1 MTNEEKQE
9 FYSCNI
15 QDFMKRFNN
24 SEYSDPN
31 EALNDSMHYIA
42 RYNLD
47 PKSTKCDINE
57 LIFTVK
63 NEILKLIA
71 RKQIKEGKDVLEGK
85 NKNDK
90 EMIKSFIA
98 NPLKT
103 TSYYLSKK
111 QDTFDNMKKPS
122 NQSFYVTL
130 LRQNAS
136 QLAIDLRKPIFTS
149 NYRKFVERKSK
160 SVDLVAELEAQ
171 LPYSY
176 DPIGSLFKRQR
187 LNFFEKVLKPSSKEY
202 KGFVKM
208 FNHHYKNPSSPL
220 FGNDSVLKQYAYAYI
235 KHKFPKLKDG
245 ELPTEKQLNTLS
257 RRGKSRT
264 GICIKI
270 INLINEKEALADKM
284 KLLDNKIKY
293 SIDKYPW
300 DNEANQDKSVLEM
313 QLEKD
318 AHNDIIPPVD
328 DKNGNNNIINNEELN
343 DEFINDFEIIDD
355 NDLFK

>member
-1 MTNEEKQE
+1 MTNEENLE
-9 FYSCNI
+9 FYSCSI
-15 QDFMKRFNN
+15 QDFVKRFNN
-24 SEYSDPN
+24 NEYSDPN
-31 EALNDSMHYIA
+31 EALNDAMHYIA
-42 RYNLD
+42 RYNLE

-57 LIFTVK
+57 LIYTVK

-71 RKQIKEGKDVLEGK
+71 RKQVKEGKDVLEDK

-111 QDTFDNMKKPS
+111 QDTFDKVKKPS
-122 NQSFYVTL
+122 NQSLYVTL

-136 QLAIDLRKPIFTS
+136 ALAIDLRKPLFTS

-176 DPIGSLFKRQR
+176 DPIGSLFKKQK
-187 LNFFEKVLKPSSKEY
+187 LNFFEKVLKPSSKQY
-202 KGFVKM
+202 KAFVKM

-220 FGNDSVLKQYAYAYI
+220 FGNDPVLKQYAYAYI
-235 KHKFPKLKDG
+235 KHKFPNLKDG
-245 ELPTEKQLNTLS
+245 ELPTEKQLSTLS
-257 RRGKSRT
+257 RRGKART
-264 GICIKI
+264 ETCIKI
-270 INLINEKEALADKM
+270 INLINEKESLANEM

-293 SIDKYPW
+293 SMNKYPW

-318 AHNDIIPPVD
+318 AHNEIIQPVD
-328 DKNGNNNIINNEELN
+328 DKKGNNIIN
-343 DEFINDFEIIDD
+343 DVDIIDDFEILDEK
-355 NDLFK
+355 DLFK